1 MKSLPLIGSI
11 VIAVIVIGGAVLFGQ
26 RDTAPIVAGIRSNVS
41 VTAGTQVIDIVARGG
56 YAPKL
61 TTAKADMPTV
71 LRVKTE
77 GTYDCSSAIRIP
89 SLGYSKTMEATGITE
104 ITVPPQKAGSTLQG
118 VCAMGMYSFQ
128 VQFET

>member
-1 MKSLPLIGSI
+1 MKPLSLIGSI
-11 VIAVIVIGGAVLFGQ
+11 LIAVFVIGGAVVFGKA
-26 RDTAPIVAGIRSNVS
+26 DTAPIVGGMRDNVS
-41 VTAGTQVIDIVARGG
+41 VTAGTQVIDIVAKGG

-61 TTAKADMPTV
+61 TTATADMPTV
-71 LRVKTE
+71 LRVKTD

-128 VQFET
+128 ITFS